1 MISNE
6 LSQAIYNLLINGK
19 VISKHRYLAKCN
31 ELEENPLYNEIF
43 INFDEYRQL
52 YQRINFELV
61 HQDGGFFF
69 IRELGGEQANDV
81 TIKIQALL
89 IIIGRIVTEQGYL
102 FEVLTDH
109 RAGIRPKDLAAAAGE
124 ERYLDILHTCKL
136 CKSRG
141 IDEEINNH
149 LVARGLMFI
158 NSRGHYVLS
167 DAGAAFF
174 RELSEAYNPSA
185 GVQP

>member
-6 LSQAIYNLLINGK
+6 FSQTIYSQLINGK
-19 VISKHRYLAKCN
+19 AINKHSYNIKIN
-31 ELEENPLYNEIF
+31 ELEDNPLYNEIF
-43 INFDEYRQL
+43 TCLDEYRQL

-61 HQDGGFFF
+61 HKNSSFFY
-69 IRELGGEQANDV
+69 IRDLGGEDTNDV

-89 IIIGRIVTEQGYL
+89 IIIGRIITEHGYL
-102 FEVLTDH
+102 FEVLTDY
-109 RAGIRPKDLAAAAGE
+109 RAGIRPEDLAPAMAE

-141 IDEEINNH
+141 IEEEINNN
-149 LVARGLMFI
+149 LIARGLMFI

-167 DAGAAFF
+167 DAGTAFF
-174 RELSEAYNPSA
+174 SELTEA
-185 GVQP
+185 

>member
-6 LSQAIYNLLINGK
+6 LSQMIYNQLINGK
-19 VISKHRYLAKCN
+19 AINKRSYIIKTN
-31 ELEENPLYNEIF
+31 ELEDNLLYTEIF
-43 INFDEYRQL
+43 INSDEYRLL

-61 HQDGGFFF
+61 HKNSSFFY
-69 IRELGGEQANDV
+69 IRELAGSETNEA

-89 IIIGRIVTEQGYL
+89 IIIGRIITEKGYL
-102 FEVLTDH
+102 FDVLTDH
-109 RAGIRPKDLAAAAGE
+109 RAGIKLEDLYAAMSE

-136 CKSRG
+136 CGSRS

-149 LVARGLMFI
+149 LITRGIMFK

-167 DAGAAFF
+167 DAGASFF
-174 RELSEAYNPSA
+174 NELTES
-185 GVQP
+185 

>member
-6 LSQAIYNLLINGK
+6 LSQTIYNQLINGK
-19 VISKHRYLAKCN
+19 AINKHTYNIKIN
-31 ELEENPLYNEIF
+31 SLEDNSLYNEIF
-43 INFDEYRQL
+43 TCLDEYRQL

-61 HQDGGFFF
+61 HKNSSFFY
-69 IRELGGEQANDV
+69 IRDLAGEDTNDV

-89 IIIGRIVTEQGYL
+89 IIIGRVITEQGYL

-109 RAGIRPKDLAAAAGE
+109 RAGIRPEDLAPVMSE

-136 CKSRG
+136 CKSRS
-141 IDEEINNH
+141 IEEEINNN
-149 LVARGLMFI
+149 LIARGLMFI

-174 RELSEAYNPSA
+174 SELVES
-185 GVQP
+185 

>member
-6 LSQAIYNLLINGK
+6 LSQTIYNQLINGK
-19 VISKHRYLAKCN
+19 AINKHSYIVKTN
-31 ELEENPLYNEIF
+31 ELEANPLYTEIF

-61 HQDGGFFF
+61 HKNSSFFY
-69 IRELGGEQANDV
+69 IRELAGSDTNEA

-89 IIIGRIVTEQGYL
+89 IIIGRIITEKGYL
-102 FEVLTDH
+102 FDVLTDH
-109 RAGIRPKDLAAAAGE
+109 RAGIKLEDLSGAMSE

-136 CKSRG
+136 CNSRS

-149 LVARGLMFI
+149 LITRGIMFK
-158 NSRGHYVLS
+158 NSRGHYGLS

-174 RELSEAYNPSA
+174 NELTQS
-185 GVQP
+185 

>member
-6 LSQAIYNLLINGK
+6 LSQTIYNQLINGK
-19 VISKHRYLAKCN
+19 IINKHSYIVKTN
-31 ELEENPLYNEIF
+31 ELEAEPLYNELF
-43 INFDEYRQL
+43 TNFDEYRQL

-61 HQDGGFFF
+61 HKNSSFFY
-69 IRELGGEQANDV
+69 IREQNGSDTNEA

-89 IIIGRIVTEQGYL
+89 IIIGRIITEKGYL
-102 FEVLTDH
+102 FDVLSDH
-109 RAGIRPKDLAAAAGE
+109 RAGIQLEDLSLAMSE

-136 CKSRG
+136 CISRN

-149 LVARGLMFI
+149 LISRGIMFK

-174 RELSEAYNPSA
+174 NELTAE
-185 GVQP
+185 